1 METWS
6 GCAVVSWM
14 CASGALV
21 MGPRPWGSEGNALES
36 KSMTVVMLKFKD
48 LDKPTFGGRVV
59 E

>member
-1 METWS
+1 M
-6 GCAVVSWM
+6 VSWM

-48 LDKPTFGGRVV
+48 LDKLTFGGRVV